1 MVVLSM
7 VTQPMMIT
15 MCFILLSRA
24 AMLFPELMAQI
35 GVRVALT
42 TLRTR
47 CHPWVIALSRSFKV
61 QIAVLG
67 EVVSRVGK
75 YFV

>member
-7 VTQPMMIT
+7 VTQPMMTT

-24 AMLFPELMAQI
+24 AMLYLELMVQI

-42 TLRTR
+42 TLRAR
-47 CHPWVIALSRSFKV
+47 CHLWVIALSRSFKV

-67 EVVSRVGK
+67 EVISRAGK